1 MGKFSMFIEPTIND
15 ALSHA
20 LRSQPPAIVR
30 SVMDFGGSAPANL
43 QEFVDLQDKRI
54 AQAEE
59 ILNKWVAEGA
69 DLRTRFW
76 KYLDAERDHVDAETL
91 AILDRTIEAIE
102 QKQAE
107 VAKKARKDE
116 RDAV

>member
-1 MGKFSMFIEPTIND
+1 
-15 ALSHA
+15 
-20 LRSQPPAIVR
+20 
-30 SVMDFGGSAPANL
+30 MDFGGSAPANL